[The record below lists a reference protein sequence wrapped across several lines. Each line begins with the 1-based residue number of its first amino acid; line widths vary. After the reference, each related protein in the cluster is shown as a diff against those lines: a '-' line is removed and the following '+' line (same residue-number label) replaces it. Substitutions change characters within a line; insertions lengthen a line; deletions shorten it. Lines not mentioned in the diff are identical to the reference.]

1 MIQDQILNHGAVS
14 LKNAFA
20 PGTGRQETQEKKGFN
35 YEYGGDAA
43 GMEELKRERVEL
55 QEEVRR
61 LFTLLK
67 DNKKY
72 DIYVLQKENERLI
85 KMVETPISKLST
97 LFLTALIGLE
107 KF

>member
-14 LKNAFA
+14 LKSAIGSGIKA
-20 PGTGRQETQEKKGFN
+20 EPMEKKGYN

-43 GMEELKRERVEL
+43 AMEELKRERVEL

-85 KMVETPISKLST
+85 KMVGP
-97 LFLTALIGLE
+97 
-107 KF
+107 